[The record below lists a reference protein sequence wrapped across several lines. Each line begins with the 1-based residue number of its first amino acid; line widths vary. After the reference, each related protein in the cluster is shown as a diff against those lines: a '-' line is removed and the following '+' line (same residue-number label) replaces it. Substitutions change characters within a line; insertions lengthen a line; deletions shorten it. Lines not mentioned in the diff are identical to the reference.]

1 MSPCQTEALSNSYDV
16 LRKGKRIGSHTIC
29 FKEENDKLYVS
40 AETKMKVKFLFFTAY
55 RYQYVSREVWSN
67 GSLNSVSTRV
77 NDNGD
82 KIATTAVR
90 SQGSIKAKLE
100 DTSSHIP
107 FDFFTTNHWNSAAI
121 EQPQL
126 FNTITGKLNDVVT
139 TENNRNGDYIEYSV
153 EGELNIT
160 TRYDFDG
167 NWLGMDFL
175 HTDGS
180 KIEFRCVQCGNTPKV
195 SQS

>member
-1 MSPCQTEALSNSYDV
+1 MLLADLIVFMIKRKKECLPIFCMRPYWEYNSNKRLIFASVSLLALMITNPVSLTAEKTMSPCQTEALSNSYDV

-82 KIATTAVR
+82 KIATDAVR
-90 SQGSIKAKLE
+90 SQGSIKAKFE
-100 DTSSHIP
+100 DTSSQIP
-107 FDFFTTNHWNSAAI
+107 FDFYTTNHWNSAA
-121 EQPQL
+121 
-126 FNTITGKLNDVVT
+126 V
-139 TENNRNGDYIEYSV
+139 
-153 EGELNIT
+153 
-160 TRYDFDG
+160 
-167 NWLGMDFL
+167 
-175 HTDGS
+175 
-180 KIEFRCVQCGNTPKV
+180 
-195 SQS
+195 